1 MLSIEEWYK
10 AVYGLVEKGQNEI
23 RASTKLRERMSAN
36 RGVTLND
43 YSIQFEKTDY
53 AFRKRIYEI
62 NKEKNEVQYQLKRVC
77 SKILM
82 STVEFR

>member
-1 MLSIEEWYK
+1 MLSIEEWSK

-23 RASTKLRERMSAN
+23 RESTKLRERMSAN

-43 YSIQFEKTDY
+43 YSIQFDKTDY

-62 NKEKNEVQYQLKRVC
+62 NKEKNEVQYQLKRV
-77 SKILM
+77 S
-82 STVEFR
+82 